1 MTLPPSRF
9 GLIGH
14 PIGHSLSPAMQQAAF
29 EALGIPA
36 YYELWDTPA
45 DQLAQRVASLRAP
58 GILGANVTIPYKTA
72 ILPLL
77 DDLAPDVAHH
87 TGAVNTIVC
96 ERQPAGIRLIGH
108 NTDVPGLSRALQ
120 ECGKALRGRRMLI
133 LGAGGAARAALTVAC
148 LEAAEIYV
156 AARNIASAQTLLS
169 ASSDLHPHSD
179 AVASH
184 ALALDDTPQLA
195 SALAH
200 TAVLINATPIGT
212 GDPNALPLPSSLL
225 AQLPLDAI
233 VFDMVYNPPV
243 TALVCAARAL
253 GLRAAG
259 GLSMLLY
266 QGAAAF
272 TLWTGQPAPLAIMRA
287 ALGLHT

>member
-1 MTLPPSRF
+1 MTLPASRV

-14 PIGHSLSPAMQQAAF
+14 PIGHSRSPAMQQAAF
-29 EALGIPA
+29 DALNIPA
-36 YYELWDTPA
+36 RYELWDTPA

-77 DDLAPDVAHH
+77 DDLAPDDAHH

-96 ERQPAGIRLIGH
+96 EQLPTGIRLIGH
-108 NTDVPGLSRALQ
+108 NTDVPGLRRALHD
-120 ECGKALRGRRMLI
+120 CGAALRGRRMLI
-133 LGAGGAARAALTVAC
+133 LGAGGAARAALAVAR
-148 LEAAEIYV
+148 LEEAAVSI
-156 AARNIASAQTLLS
+156 AARNITAAQAVLATSNGGTPRL
-169 ASSDLHPHSD
+169 D
-179 AVASH
+179 AVAPH

-195 SALAH
+195 DALGH

-212 GDPNALPLPSSLL
+212 GDLDALPLPASLL
-225 AQLPLDAI
+225 AHLPPDAL

-243 TALVCAARAL
+243 TALVRAAHAL

-259 GLSMLLY
+259 GLAMLLY
-266 QGAAAF
+266 QGATAF
-272 TLWTGQPAPLAIMRA
+272 TLWTGQPAPFTAMRA